1 MNKINIQSFAVVRS
15 VSKTDKSE
23 HPAILLHTEFISKV
37 AEAIQGSKNNQE
49 KTNRVNEIAREFVKS
64 GRFLAGSDDAKRL
77 SEKFAGPE
85 YDDTYNTILQ
95 DNILMRIL
103 SGTSDTTVSLQL
115 VNDLKNNYLKRKGN
129 EKLNPEEIDILVP
142 EGIYLAFPTEKQQS
156 SSPVSNE
163 DSKKKEETIA
173 FAKLQKLEELKE
185 SIALL
190 KSQNVRVLKR
200 NEKSKGNEAVDK
212 ILGHLKQNEEELV
225 TAEKKINTDYA
236 RQNADM
242 TRFIPQERFAK
253 LGGTWINSRFID
265 NHLADSPLTPAF
277 PDDPDFPGI
286 TDACNLKD
294 GLKIA
299 DLKTID
305 IETVAY
311 RPSEIAH
318 INNVQPAEKQFKKT
332 RRLKRSETFESYFQ
346 EDEFTKETDTQSTER
361 FSIER
366 SAQMITQEQQSL
378 NANAEVTA
386 SYGLVSGSLST
397 GFGLSHSQTNSNSTS
412 QHYAKEFVQ
421 RVIDRTSQT
430 IRKERSFKTAEEFE
444 EIVKHEVNNEASN
457 VPKSY
462 VYRWLNKLVKGTLK
476 NYGKR
481 LMLEINIAHPSH
493 YYLSRLTK
501 TDTGNDVI
509 LLPEDPRK
517 LVFPASSC
525 RSGEKVLPYF
535 LTEYNY
541 IEMADTY
548 KTQLSSPPEQI
559 LTISKSEAVY
569 DDNVKK
575 ALKYEIEIPQ
585 GYTAK
590 ECSFIFTQDRV
601 GGTSQDPN
609 DQYMRMFI
617 GTVSVYDRNRVST
630 IPSNYAEYDKNNT
643 APGALSSSTSTIK
656 GNMTLDNQENKLSIV
671 VTGGTYHFSYTVEV
685 KCERK
690 PELFKEWQQK
700 SYYSLI
706 DGYEAL
712 KEAADSKKAG
722 YSLENIG
729 INPLKKKEF
738 VRTELKREA
747 LRKML
752 DCNPLGANFFL
763 HDGYSFP
770 NEYEMNCCLDNSNA
784 KQAAFL
790 EEVFDW
796 NNMTFSFRPYYYTK
810 KDFWIDLLKL
820 EDEDPLFETFLKS
833 SYVTLQ
839 IPVHRDENK
848 EKAAINFIYNNS
860 INNLSTVPVDAR
872 ALLSDLRSQQATF
885 TVDINGQP
893 IQSPS
898 SSTDIGYFEVA
909 TDLVI
914 LEKGTE
920 DGVEVRPYPESSTA
934 PTTSVVIPMVYS
946 PGIITN

>member
-23 HPAILLHTEFISKV
+23 HPAILLQTEFISKV
-37 AEAIQGSKNNQE
+37 AEAIQGSKNNQDQI
-49 KTNRVNEIAREFVKS
+49 NRVNELAKEFVKS
-64 GRFLAGSDDAKRL
+64 GRFLAGLEDAKRL
-77 SEKFAGPE
+77 SDKFAGSE
-85 YDDTYNTILQ
+85 YDDTYNAILQ
-95 DNILMRIL
+95 DNILMRTIG
-103 SGTSDTTVSLQL
+103 GTSDTTVSLQL
-115 VNDLKNNYLKRKGN
+115 INDLKNNYVKRKGN
-129 EKLNPEEIDILVP
+129 EKLNPEDIDILVP
-142 EGIYLAFPTEKQQS
+142 EGIYPSLPSEKQPIA
-156 SSPVSNE
+156 SPVSNE
-163 DSKKKEETIA
+163 DSKKREETLA

-185 SIALL
+185 SISIL
-190 KSQNVRVLKR
+190 KKQNVRTLKR
-200 NEKSKGNEAVDK
+200 TEKTKGNDAIDK
-212 ILGHLKQNEEELV
+212 ILGYLKQNEEELA
-225 TAEKKINTDYA
+225 TAEKKINADYA
-236 RQNADM
+236 KQNADM
-242 TRFIPQERFAK
+242 PRFIPQERLARV
-253 LGGTWINSRFID
+253 GDTWINSNFIN

-277 PDDPDFPGI
+277 PDEPDFPGANE
-286 TDACNLKD
+286 TCNLKD

-366 SAQMITQEQQSL
+366 SAQMVAQEQQSF
-378 NANAEVTA
+378 NANAEVSA

-397 GFGLSHSQTNSNSTS
+397 GFGMSQSQTNSNSTS
-412 QHYAKEFVQ
+412 QNYAKEFVQ

-462 VYRWLNKLVKGTLK
+462 VYRWLNKLVRGTLK

-493 YYLSRLTK
+493 YYLSRLVK
-501 TDTGNDVI
+501 DDTGNDI
-509 LLPEDPRK
+509 IGLPVDPRK
-517 LVFPASSC
+517 LVFPSSSC
-525 RSGEKVLPYF
+525 RAGEKVLPYF
-535 LTEYNY
+535 LMEYNY

-548 KTQLSSPPEQI
+548 KTQLGAPPEEI
-559 LTISKSEAVY
+559 VTVSKSEAVY

-575 ALKYEIEIPQ
+575 ALKYEMEIPP

-601 GGTSQDPN
+601 GGTTQEPN

-617 GTVSVYDRNRVST
+617 GTVSVYDRSRVST

-643 APGALSSSTSTIK
+643 APGALASSTSTIK
-656 GNMTLDNQENKLSIV
+656 GTMTLDNQENKLSIV

-690 PELFKEWQQK
+690 PELFREWQQK

-706 DGYEAL
+706 EGYDAL
-712 KEAADSKKAG
+712 KEAAESKKAG

-729 INPLKKKEF
+729 MHPLKKKEF

-752 DCNPLGANFFL
+752 DCNPLGASFL
-763 HDGYSFP
+763 LNDEYKLP
-770 NEYEMNCCLDNSNA
+770 NEYELNCCLDNSNA

-860 INNLSTVPVDAR
+860 INNLSTVPNDAR
-872 ALLSDLRSQQATF
+872 QLLNDLRSQQAVF
-885 TVDINGQP
+885 TVDINNQP
-893 IQSPS
+893 IPTPT

-934 PTTSVVIPMVYS
+934 PTTSVAIPMVYS

>member
-15 VSKTDKSE
+15 VSKTEKSE
-23 HPAILLHTEFISKV
+23 RPAILLQTEFTSKV
-37 AEAIQGSKNNQE
+37 VDAMQDGKNNQE
-49 KTNRVNEIAREFVKS
+49 KINRVNEIAQAFVTS
-64 GRFLAGSDDAKRL
+64 GNFLAKLEDVKRL
-77 SEKFAGPE
+77 SEKFSGSEHEDA
-85 YDDTYNTILQ
+85 YSTLLQ
-95 DNILMRIL
+95 DNIVMRTL
-103 SGTSDTTVSLQL
+103 SGASDTTVYLQL
-115 VNDLKNNYLKRKGN
+115 INDLKKSYVKRKGN

-142 EGIYLAFPTEKQQS
+142 EGIYSSFLPEKKPGT
-156 SSPVSNE
+156 SPVNNE
-163 DSKKKEETIA
+163 DSKKREEIVA

-185 SIALL
+185 AISIL
-190 KSQNVRVLKR
+190 KTQNVSVLKR
-200 NEKSKGNEAVDK
+200 TEKTKGNEYIAKV
-212 ILGHLKQNEEELV
+212 LGHLKQNEEELEK
-225 TAEKKINTDYA
+225 AEKKINAEYEK
-236 RQNADM
+236 QNADM
-242 TRFIPQERFAK
+242 PRFIPQERLVK
-253 LGGTWINSRFID
+253 VGNTWVDSSAINS
-265 NHLADSPLTPAF
+265 HLADSSFTPALPDEHGF
-277 PDDPDFPGI
+277 PI
-286 TDACNLKD
+286 ATQSCSLKD

-332 RRLKRSETFESYFQ
+332 RRLKKSETFESYFQ

-366 SAQMITQEQQSL
+366 SAQMITQEQQSF
-378 NANAEVTA
+378 NVNAEVSA

-397 GFGLSHSQTNSNSTS
+397 GFGMSQSQTNSNSTS
-412 QHYAKEFVQ
+412 QNYAREFVQ

-430 IRKERSFKTAEEFE
+430 IRKERSFKSAEEFE

-462 VYRWLNKLVKGTLK
+462 VYRWLNKLVRGTLK

-493 YYLSRLTK
+493 YYLSRLIK
-501 TDTGNDVI
+501 SESGNDVI
-509 LLPEDPRK
+509 MLLEDPRK
-517 LVFPASSC
+517 LVFPSSSC
-525 RSGEKVLPYF
+525 RAGEKVLPYF
-535 LTEYNY
+535 LTSANY
-541 IEMADTY
+541 IEMADMY
-548 KTQLSSPPEQI
+548 KTQLSAPPEEI
-559 LTISKSEAVY
+559 VIISKSEAVY

-575 ALKYEIEIPQ
+575 ASKYEIDIPP

-590 ECSFIFTQDRV
+590 ECSFIFTQDRI

-609 DQYMRMFI
+609 DHYMRMFI

-630 IPSNYAEYDKNNT
+630 TPSNYAEYDKNSTVSVSPSN
-643 APGALSSSTSTIK
+643 STSTIK
-656 GNMTLDNQENKLSIV
+656 GNMILDNQENKLSIV
-671 VTGGTYHFSYTVEV
+671 VTGGTIHFSFTVEV
-685 KCERK
+685 KCECK

-706 DGYEAL
+706 EGYESL

-729 INPLKKKEF
+729 MHPLKKKDF
-738 VRTELKREA
+738 VKTELKREA

-752 DCNPLGANFFL
+752 DCNPSGAGFFL
-763 HDGYSFP
+763 NDGYTFP
-770 NEYEMNCCLDNSNA
+770 NEYDMDCCLDNSNA

-796 NNMTFSFRPYYYTK
+796 NNMTFAFRPYYYTK
-810 KDFWIDLLKL
+810 KSYWLDLLKL
-820 EDEDPLFETFLKS
+820 EDEDPMFETFLKS

-860 INNLSTVPVDAR
+860 INNLSTVPHDAMP
-872 ALLSDLRSQQATF
+872 LLNDLRSQQAVF

-893 IQSPS
+893 VQTAT

-909 TDLVI
+909 TDLII

-920 DGVEVRPYPESSTA
+920 DGVEIRPYPES
-934 PTTSVVIPMVYS
+934 PTTPTTNVAIPLVYS